1 MRFACFLG
9 EVIAPLQEVETF
21 LGEARP
27 PLISFIA
34 LLVKGHFYFFRL
46 SLPAL
51 ELSNMV
57 NLNLVHGLSK
67 MGGGRPSSAAPA
79 PVQPAAVPY
88 SPPEVQEIR
97 SEEVTKK
104 EAEAFGKRLIEGSK
118 SRAAKG
124 KGPASP
130 VDEALAPR
138 TRPKLVRELC
148 NTHPGVD
155 GRDYHVIRMSSL
167 SSMISM
173 SPRDAFVSPNTWYP
187 GLARRGGFDEVCM
200 GGAYS
205 LVGGRLVHIA
215 IRGSD

>member
-21 LGEARP
+21 LDEARP
-27 PLISFIA
+27 PLIRFIA

-57 NLNLVHGLSK
+57 NLNLVHDPSK
-67 MGGGRPSSAAPA
+67 MGGGRPSSVAPA
-79 PVQPAAVPY
+79 PVQLAVVPY
-88 SPPEVQEIR
+88 SPPEKAK
-97 SEEVTKK
+97 VTSRHKSHR
-104 EAEAFGKRLIEGSK
+104 EGEGSK

-130 VDEALAPR
+130 VDKALAPK
-138 TRPKLVRELC
+138 TRLKSVKELC
-148 NTHPGVD
+148 NTQPRVD
-155 GRDYHVIRMSSL
+155 GRDYHVIRMNSL

-187 GLARRGGFDEVCM
+187 GLARRGEVCM
-200 GGAYS
+200 GGADS